1 MKPVIGSEELRT
13 AGNDQSAPLDATEAA
28 FRSVL
33 DDYRDEIRS
42 AVQHPNSFWSAQ
54 HAAIM
59 DRIRSQQSLW
69 RISLSWVVAT
79 ALVFFGFGL
88 FLFRVP
94 AQPIPDY
101 AGGYDQDLL
110 IDVEQALHRD
120 LPSAL
125 EPVLI
130 LSDELEHNLNNTPM
144 P

>member
-1 MKPVIGSEELRT
+1 
-13 AGNDQSAPLDATEAA
+13 
-28 FRSVL
+28 
-33 DDYRDEIRS
+33 
-42 AVQHPNSFWSAQ
+42 
-54 HAAIM
+54 
-59 DRIRSQQSLW
+59 
-69 RISLSWVVAT
+69 VAT